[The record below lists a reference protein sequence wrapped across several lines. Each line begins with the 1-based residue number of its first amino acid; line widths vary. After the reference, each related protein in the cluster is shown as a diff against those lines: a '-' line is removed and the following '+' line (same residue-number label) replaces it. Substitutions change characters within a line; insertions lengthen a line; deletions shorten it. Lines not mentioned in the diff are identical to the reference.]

1 MALNLSEAKKH
12 ATNPQELAIVS
23 ELAAGPLLS
32 VLPFREIQ
40 GNGLF
45 WKREESLGD
54 VGFRN
59 YNANYAE
66 AYAEVSQQS
75 ESLRLFGGDIK
86 IDRAILDLEGA
97 DSRAYQVQAKTRA
110 MRLSWESLFI
120 NGDSNQSPSEFDGLA
135 ARLPA
140 ADYASNSQ
148 VIRNG
153 SSAATL
159 DLNALDEAIDAVD
172 AQGGTKYLVMSK
184 SARRHLTKKARAS
197 AQIDIA
203 RNEFG
208 YQQMVY
214 AGLPVIELDRD
225 HQNAAILDATPADQ
239 SIYVVTFGNDL
250 LTGIQN
256 GGIQVR
262 DLGESTTSPQIV
274 IRVEWYCGLAM
285 VNGRS
290 AARLTNVDATAA

>member
-12 ATNPQELAIVS
+12 ASNPQELAIVS

-86 IDRAILDLEGA
+86 IDRAILELEGPE
-97 DSRAYQVQAKTRA
+97 SRAYQVQAKTRA
-110 MRLSWESLFI
+110 MRLAWESLFI
-120 NGDSNQSPSEFDGLA
+120 NGDSDQSPSEFDGLS
-135 ARLPA
+135 ARMPA
-140 ADYASNSQ
+140 GAFATNSQ
-148 VIRNG
+148 VIRNA
-153 SSAATL
+153 SSAAAL
-159 DLNALDEAIDAVD
+159 DLGKLDEAIDAVD

-184 SARRHLTKKARAS
+184 SARRHLTKQARTS

-225 HQNAAILDATPADQ
+225 HQNAPILDSSVTDQ
-239 SIYVVTFGNDL
+239 SMYIVTFGNDL

-256 GGIQVR
+256 GSIQVR
-262 DLGESTTSPQIV
+262 DLGESTASPQIV

-290 AARLTNVDATAA
+290 AARLTNINANA

>member
-12 ATNPQELAIVS
+12 ASNPQELAIVS

-86 IDRAILDLEGA
+86 IDRAILELEGPE
-97 DSRAYQVQAKTRA
+97 SRAYQVQAKTRA
-110 MRLSWESLFI
+110 MRLAWESLFI
-120 NGDSNQSPSEFDGLA
+120 NGDSDQSPSEFDGLA
-135 ARLPA
+135 ARMPA
-140 ADYASNSQ
+140 GAYATNSQ
-148 VIRNG
+148 VIRNA
-153 SSAATL
+153 SSAAAL
-159 DLNALDEAIDAVD
+159 DLGKLDEAIDAVD

-184 SARRHLTKKARAS
+184 SARRHLTKQARTS

-225 HQNAAILDATPADQ
+225 HQNAPILDSSVTDQ
-239 SIYVVTFGNDL
+239 SMYIVTFGNDL

-256 GGIQVR
+256 GSIQVR
-262 DLGESTTSPQIV
+262 DLGESTASPQIV

-290 AARLTNVDATAA
+290 AARLTNINANA

>member
-12 ATNPQELAIVS
+12 TTNPQELAIVS

-86 IDRAILDLEGA
+86 IDRAILELEGPE
-97 DSRAYQVQAKTRA
+97 SRAYQVQAKTRA

-140 ADYASNSQ
+140 ADYATNSQ
-148 VIRNG
+148 VIRNAG
-153 SSAATL
+153 AAAAL
-159 DLNALDEAIDAVD
+159 DLGALDEAIDAVD

-184 SARRHLTKKARAS
+184 SARRHLTKTARNS

-225 HQNAAILDATPADQ
+225 HQNAAILDSAPADQ

-256 GGIQVR
+256 GGVQVR
-262 DLGESTTSPQIV
+262 DLGESSASPQVV

-290 AARLTNVDATAA
+290 AARLTNVDATA

>member
-12 ATNPQELAIVS
+12 ARNPQELAIVS

-32 VLPFREIQ
+32 VLPFRNIE

-59 YNANYAE
+59 YNANYSE
-66 AYAEVSQQS
+66 SYAEVSQQS

-86 IDRAILDLEGA
+86 IDRAILDLEGSE
-97 DSRAYQVQAKTRA
+97 SRAYQVQSKTRA
-110 MRLSWESLFI
+110 MRLAWESLFI

-135 ARLPA
+135 TRLPA
-140 ADYASNSQ
+140 GDYATNSQ

-153 SSAATL
+153 VSAAA
-159 DLNALDEAIDAVD
+159 LNLGALDEAIDAVD

-184 SARRHLTKKARAS
+184 SARRHLTKQARTS

-214 AGLPVIELDRD
+214 AGLPVITTVC
-225 HQNAAILDATPADQ
+225 A
-239 SIYVVTFGNDL
+239 VTSTAVRL
-250 LTGIQN
+250 L
-256 GGIQVR
+256 VKCR
-262 DLGESTTSPQIV
+262 LG
-274 IRVEWYCGLAM
+274 R
-285 VNGRS
+285 
-290 AARLTNVDATAA
+290 

>member
-1 MALNLSEAKKH
+1 MGLSLVEAKKH

-32 VLPFREIQ
+32 VMPFRNIE

-66 AYAEVSQQS
+66 NYAEVSQQS

-86 IDRAILDLEGA
+86 IDRAILDLEGPE
-97 DSRAYQVQAKTRA
+97 SRAYQVQAKTRA

-120 NGDSNQSPSEFDGLA
+120 NGDSNQSPAEFDGLA

-140 ADYASNSQ
+140 SASATNSQ
-148 VIRNG
+148 VIQNSG
-153 SSAATL
+153 TAAAL
-159 DLNALDEAIDAVD
+159 DLNKLDEAIDAVD

-184 SARRHLTKKARAS
+184 SGRRHLTKQARSS

-225 HQNAAILDATPADQ
+225 HQNAAILDSTVADQ

-256 GGIQVR
+256 GGVQVR
-262 DLGESTTSPQIV
+262 DLGESSASPQIV

-290 AARLTNVDATAA
+290 AARLTNVDATA

>member
-12 ATNPQELAIVS
+12 SRNPQELAIVT

-59 YNANYAE
+59 YNASYTE
-66 AYAEVSQQS
+66 TYGEVSQQS

-86 IDRAILDLEGA
+86 IDKAILDLEGGE
-97 DSRAYQVQAKTRA
+97 SRAYQIQSKTRA
-110 MRLSWESLFI
+110 MRLAWEALFI
-120 NGDSNQSPSEFDGLA
+120 NGDANQSPSEFDGLA

-140 ADYASNSQ
+140 SAHATNSQ
-148 VIRNG
+148 VIRNA
-153 SSAATL
+153 SSAAAL
-159 DLNALDEAIDAVD
+159 DLNSLDEAIDAVD
-172 AQGGTKYLVMSK
+172 ANGGTKYLVMSK
-184 SARRHLTKKARAS
+184 SARRALTKVARAS
-197 AQIDIA
+197 AQIEIA

-225 HQNAAILDATPADQ
+225 HQNAAILDSTPADQ
-239 SIYVVTFGNDL
+239 SIYVASFGNDL

-256 GGIQVR
+256 GGVQVR
-262 DLGESTTSPQIV
+262 ELGESTSQPQMIT
-274 IRVEWYCGLAM
+274 RVEWYCGLAV

-290 AARLTNVDATAA
+290 VARLTNVDATA

>member
-12 ATNPQELAIVS
+12 SRNPQELAIVT
-23 ELAAGPLLS
+23 ELSAGPLLS

-59 YNANYAE
+59 YNASYTE
-66 AYAEVSQQS
+66 TYGEGSQQS

-86 IDRAILDLEGA
+86 IDKAILDLEGGE
-97 DSRAYQVQAKTRA
+97 SRAYQVQSKTRA
-110 MRLSWESLFI
+110 MRLAWESLFI

-140 ADYASNSQ
+140 ADYATNSQ
-148 VIRNG
+148 VIRNA
-153 SSAATL
+153 SAAATL
-159 DLNALDEAIDAVD
+159 DLGALDEAIDAVD
-172 AQGGTKYLVMSK
+172 ANGGTKYLVMSK
-184 SARRHLTKKARAS
+184 SARRALTVKARAS

-225 HQNAAILDATPADQ
+225 HQNVAILDATPADQ
-239 SIYVVTFGNDL
+239 SIYIVTFGNDL

-256 GGIQVR
+256 GGVQVR
-262 DLGESTTSPQIV
+262 ELGESFATPQV
-274 IRVEWYCGLAM
+274 ITRVEWYCGLAL
-285 VNGRS
+285 VNGRA
-290 AARLTNVDATAA
+290 AARLTNVNATV

>member
-12 ATNPQELAIVS
+12 ARNPQELAIVS

-32 VLPFREIQ
+32 VLPFRNIE

-97 DSRAYQVQAKTRA
+97 ESRAYQVQAKTRA

-140 ADYASNSQ
+140 ADFASNSQ

-153 SSAATL
+153 VSAAAL

-172 AQGGTKYLVMSK
+172 AQGGTKYLLMSK
-184 SARRHLTKKARAS
+184 SARRHLTQKARTS

-225 HQNAAILDATPADQ
+225 HQNAPILDATPGDQ

-256 GGIQVR
+256 GGVQVR
-262 DLGESTTSPQIV
+262 DLGESTASPQIV

-290 AARLTNVDATAA
+290 AARLTNVNATA

>member
-1 MALNLSEAKKH
+1 MGLSLVEAKKH
-12 ATNPQELAIVS
+12 ASNPQELAIVS

-32 VLPFREIQ
+32 VMPFREIQ

-66 AYAEVSQQS
+66 NYAEVSQQS

-86 IDRAILDLEGA
+86 IDRAILDLEGPE
-97 DSRAYQVQAKTRA
+97 SRAYQVQAKTRA

-120 NGDSNQSPSEFDGLA
+120 NGDSNQSPAEFDGLA

-140 ADYASNSQ
+140 SAHATNSQ

-159 DLNALDEAIDAVD
+159 SLPALDEAIDAVD
-172 AQGGTKYLVMSK
+172 AQGGAKYLVMSK
-184 SARRHLTKKARAS
+184 SARRHLTKTARAS

-256 GGIQVR
+256 GGVQVR
-262 DLGESTTSPQIV
+262 DLGESSASPQVV

-290 AARLTNVDATAA
+290 AARLTNVDATA

>member
-12 ATNPQELAIVS
+12 SRNPQELAVVT

-59 YNANYAE
+59 YNASYTE
-66 AYAEVSQQS
+66 TYGEVSQQS

-86 IDRAILDLEGA
+86 IDKGILDLEGPE
-97 DSRAYQVQAKTRA
+97 SRAFQIQSKTRA
-110 MRLSWESLFI
+110 MRLAWESLFI
-120 NGDSNQSPSEFDGLA
+120 NGDSNQSPAEFDGLA

-140 ADYASNSQ
+140 ADYATNSQ
-148 VIRNG
+148 VTRNAA
-153 SSAATL
+153 SAGAL
-159 DLNALDEAIDAVD
+159 DLGALDEAIDSVD
-172 AQGGTKYLVMSK
+172 ANGGTKYLVMSK
-184 SARRHLTKKARAS
+184 SARRALTTKARAS

-225 HQNAAILDATPADQ
+225 HQNVAILDGTPADQ

-256 GGIQVR
+256 GGVQVR
-262 DLGESTTSPQIV
+262 ELGESFSTPQMV
-274 IRVEWYCGLAM
+274 TRVEWYCGLAL
-285 VNGRS
+285 VNGRA
-290 AARLTNVDATAA
+290 AARLTNVDATA

>member
-1 MALNLSEAKKH
+1 MSASETTTLTTLRTTPK
-12 ATNPQELAIVS
+12 LA
-23 ELAAGPLLS
+23 
-32 VLPFREIQ
+32 
-40 GNGLF
+40 
-45 WKREESLGD
+45 
-54 VGFRN
+54 
-59 YNANYAE
+59 
-66 AYAEVSQQS
+66 QQS

-86 IDRAILDLEGA
+86 IDRAILDLEGPE
-97 DSRAYQVQAKTRA
+97 SRAYQVQAKTRA
-110 MRLSWESLFI
+110 MRLSWESVYQRRLQPV
-120 NGDSNQSPSEFDGLA
+120 SAEFDGLA

-140 ADYASNSQ
+140 TAHATNSQ

-153 SSAATL
+153 SSAAAL

-184 SARRHLTKKARAS
+184 SARRHLTKQARTS

-225 HQNAAILDATPADQ
+225 HQNAAILDATVADQ

-256 GGIQVR
+256 GGVP
-262 DLGESTTSPQIV
+262 GP
-274 IRVEWYCGLAM
+274 
-285 VNGRS
+285 
-290 AARLTNVDATAA
+290 

>member
-12 ATNPQELAIVS
+12 ARNPQELAIVS

-32 VLPFREIQ
+32 VLPFRNIE

-97 DSRAYQVQAKTRA
+97 ESRAYQVQAKTRA

-140 ADYASNSQ
+140 ADFASNSQ

-153 SSAATL
+153 ASAAAL

-172 AQGGTKYLVMSK
+172 AQGGTKYLLMSK
-184 SARRHLTKKARAS
+184 SARRHLTQKARTS

-225 HQNAAILDATPADQ
+225 HQNAPILDATPGDQ

-256 GGIQVR
+256 GGVQVR
-262 DLGESTTSPQIV
+262 DLGESTASPQIV

-290 AARLTNVDATAA
+290 AARLTNVNATA

>member
-1 MALNLSEAKKH
+1 MGLSLVEAKKH

-32 VLPFREIQ
+32 VMPFRNIE

-66 AYAEVSQQS
+66 NYAEVSQQS

-86 IDRAILDLEGA
+86 IDRAILDLEGPE
-97 DSRAYQVQAKTRA
+97 SRAYQVQAKTRA
-110 MRLSWESLFI
+110 MRLSWESLSI
-120 NGDSNQSPSEFDGLA
+120 NGDSNQSPAEFDGLA

-140 ADYASNSQ
+140 SASATNSQ
-148 VIRNG
+148 VIQNSG
-153 SSAATL
+153 TAAAL
-159 DLNALDEAIDAVD
+159 DLNKLDEAIDAVD

-184 SARRHLTKKARAS
+184 SGRRHLTKQARSS

-225 HQNAAILDATPADQ
+225 HQNAAILDSTVADQ

-256 GGIQVR
+256 GGVQVR
-262 DLGESTTSPQIV
+262 DLGESSASPQIV

-290 AARLTNVDATAA
+290 AARLTNVDATA

>member
-1 MALNLSEAKKH
+1 MGLSLVEAKKH
-12 ATNPQELAIVS
+12 ASNPQELAIVS

-32 VLPFREIQ
+32 VMPFREIQ

-66 AYAEVSQQS
+66 NYAEVSQQS

-86 IDRAILDLEGA
+86 IDRAILDLEGPE
-97 DSRAYQVQAKTRA
+97 SRAYQVQAKTRA

-120 NGDSNQSPSEFDGLA
+120 NGDSNQSPAEFDGLA

-140 ADYASNSQ
+140 TAFATNSQ

-153 SSAATL
+153 TSAAAL
-159 DLNALDEAIDAVD
+159 SLNALDEAIDAVD

-184 SARRHLTKKARAS
+184 SARRHLTKTARAS

-256 GGIQVR
+256 GGVQVR
-262 DLGESTTSPQIV
+262 DLGESSASPQIV

-290 AARLTNVDATAA
+290 AARLTNVDATA

>member
-1 MALNLSEAKKH
+1 MGLSLVEAKKH
-12 ATNPQELAIVS
+12 ASNPQELAIVS

-32 VLPFREIQ
+32 VMPFREIQ

-66 AYAEVSQQS
+66 NYAEVSQQS

-86 IDRAILDLEGA
+86 IDRAILHLEGPE
-97 DSRAYQVQAKTRA
+97 SRAYQVQAKTRA

-120 NGDSNQSPSEFDGLA
+120 NGDSNQSPAEFDGLA

-140 ADYASNSQ
+140 SAYATNSQ

-159 DLNALDEAIDAVD
+159 SLPALDEAIDAVD
-172 AQGGTKYLVMSK
+172 AQGGAKYLVMSK
-184 SARRHLTKKARAS
+184 SARRHLTKTARAS

-256 GGIQVR
+256 GGVQVR
-262 DLGESTTSPQIV
+262 DLGESSASPQVV

-290 AARLTNVDATAA
+290 AARLTNVDATA

>member
-1 MALNLSEAKKH
+1 MALTLLEAQKH
-12 ATNPQELAIVS
+12 ATTPAELAVVT

-32 VLPFREIQ
+32 TLPFRNIE

-45 WKREESLGD
+45 WKREESLPD

-59 YNANYAE
+59 YNGSLAE
-66 AYAEVSQQS
+66 SYGEVSQQS
-75 ESLRLFGGDIK
+75 ESLKLFGGDIRVDK
-86 IDRAILDLEGA
+86 AITSLEGGEA
-97 DSRAYQVQAKTRA
+97 KAYQIQARVRA
-110 MRLSWESLFI
+110 MRLAWEALFI
-120 NGDSNQSPSEFDGLA
+120 NGDSNQSPAEFDGLA
-135 ARLPA
+135 ARIT
-140 ADYASNSQ
+140 S
-148 VIRNG
+148 G
-153 SSAATL
+153 SSQYFANGAGALNL
-159 DLNALDEAIDAVD
+159 DKLDEAIDSVD
-172 AQGGTKYLVMSK
+172 AMGGSKYLVMSK
-184 SARRHLTKKARAS
+184 SGRRHLTKQARSS

-225 HQNAAILDATPADQ
+225 HQNAAILDSTPADQ

-256 GGIQVR
+256 GGVQVR
-262 DLGESTTSPQIV
+262 DLGESSASPQIV

-290 AARLTNVDATAA
+290 AARLTNVDATA